1 MNTLPSLAG
10 ITLSC
15 LAYATFTVPQ
25 VMAAPTIPLN
35 EHQLAQQAFG
45 NDAPWYEH
53 NIPFFEA
60 SAPLLQRIYYYR
72 WELFRAHQRDLGER
86 GYISTEFLDDVD
98 WQLGPWA
105 SLNDATVFHILEGR
119 WLRNRSYTSDY
130 INFMYQGGNDR
141 HFSEAIAD
149 ASYQNYLVNGDKELL
164 LKQLPQM
171 QTIYNAWQDHFD
183 EKQGLYWVEPI
194 ADATEYTISS
204 IDASGGKDGFFKG
217 FAFRPTI
224 NSYMVANARAIAN
237 IAHLAGDNKVAADY
251 QQRAETLQATLNH
264 RLWNRDTAHF
274 TDRYQQDN
282 EFVHYGE
289 FVRGPEL
296 EGYLPW
302 TYNIAPDNTQY
313 AASWQQLLDPKQFA
327 GRFGLRTV
335 TPDYQYYMK
344 QYRYFAATGAPECQ
358 WNGPVWPYQTTQVL
372 TAMANLLDDYRQH
385 AGVTQHD
392 YMRLLKQ
399 YAALHMMNDQP
410 DLQEDYDPDNGK
422 VIVGLD
428 RSHHYFHSGFND
440 LIISGLVGIRPQ
452 ADNSVMVA
460 PLVPNKGEGALDYFA
475 LQSVPYHGHL
485 LTVTY
490 DKDGSRYGQQGLNV
504 MLDGTIVAH
513 SDTIAPLTI
522 TVAPKVLTAMEHPVD
537 LAVQLDKKGYPRAS
551 ASTHQDAVKLHQAI
565 DGRVWFFPELAN
577 GWDAHADAKN
587 NTPANWYQV
596 DFGKAVT
603 LSRTELSFFAKDR
616 GFAAPENYQLQAW
629 VDEHWQTLTNHHAPL
644 ANGVSEDHFAT
655 VTTNKLRAIFDIPA
669 GKTMRLVELKA
680 FK

>member
-1 MNTLPSLAG
+1 MHKLA
-10 ITLSC
+10 LSM
-15 LAYATFTVPQ
+15 V
-25 VMAAPTIPLN
+25 AALCCCTHVSASQSVLVIN
-35 EHQLAQQAFG
+35 EHQSAVAHFG
-45 NDAPWYEH
+45 NDAAWYEH

-60 SAPLLQRIYYYR
+60 SDPLLQKIYYYR
-72 WELFRAHQRDLGER
+72 WQLFRAHQRDLGAR
-86 GYISTEFLDDVD
+86 GYISTEFLDDVA
-98 WQLGPWA
+98 WQLEPWA

-119 WLRNRSYTSDY
+119 WLRDRRYTSDY

-149 ASYQNYLVNGDKELL
+149 ASYQNYLVNGDKALL

-171 QTIYNAWQDHFD
+171 QTIYDAWQDHFD
-183 EKQGLYWVEPI
+183 DKQGLYWVEPI

-237 IAHLAGDNKVAADY
+237 IADLAGNKRLAADY
-251 QQRAETLQATLNH
+251 QQRAETLQATLNQS
-264 RLWNRDTAHF
+264 LWNSETQHF

-282 EFVHYGE
+282 EFVHYGK

-302 TYNIAPDNTQY
+302 TYKLAPDNAQY
-313 AASWQQLLDPKQFA
+313 TSSWQQLLDPQQFA

-344 QYRYFAATGAPECQ
+344 QYRYFTPTGAPECQ

-372 TAMANLLDDYRQH
+372 TAMANLLDDYQQH
-385 AGVTQHD
+385 AGVTKHD
-392 YMRLLKQ
+392 YMRLLEQ
-399 YAALHMMNDQP
+399 YAALHMMNGQP

-452 ADNSVMVA
+452 PNNSVVVA
-460 PLVPNKGEGALDYFA
+460 PLVPNSGDGALDYFA
-475 LQSVPYHGHL
+475 LQDVPYHGHQITITFDKTGQRYPEQG
-485 LTVTY
+485 LTVY
-490 DKDGSRYGQQGLNV
+490 VDGKAA
-504 MLDGTIVAH
+504 AH
-513 SDTIAPLTI
+513 SKTIAPLKI
-522 TVAPKVLTAMEHPVD
+522 NIEQAPLVAVKAPIN
-537 LAVQLDKKGYPRAS
+537 LAVQLDKQGFPKAS
-551 ASTHQDAVKLHQAI
+551 AASNQDPIKLHQAI

-577 GWDAHADAKN
+577 GWDARNPDTN
-587 NTPANWYQV
+587 SSRRTENWYQV
-596 DFGKAVT
+596 DFGKNVS
-603 LSRTELSFFAKDR
+603 LSQAELSFFAKDR
-616 GFAAPENYQLQAW
+616 GFAAPRRYQLQAW
-629 VDEHWQTLTNHHAPL
+629 VNQHWQTVAEHKSPYADGINH
-644 ANGVSEDHFAT
+644 DHFAT
-655 VTTNKLRAIFDIPA
+655 VTTNKLRAVFDIPV
-669 GKTMRLVELKA
+669 GKSMRLVELKA
-680 FK
+680 FQ